1 MPAEVILHNA
11 KIATNAAPSF
21 VQAIAISDGKVTAV
35 GGNEEVLRLR
45 GPATRRYRR
54 PRAHR
59 YSRTQR
65 FAYASDPRRAQL
77 QP

>member
-1 MPAEVILHNA
+1 MSAEVILHNA

-45 GPATRRYRR
+45 GSETHVIDGRDRK
-54 PRAHR
+54 
-59 YSRTQR
+59 SVV
-65 FAYASDPRRAQL
+65 
-77 QP
+77 